1 MDWGQ
6 FEMLINLGTT
16 AVLFVVSTFKKK
28 QRFIDD
34 KGEKPRM
41 KQWREHDT
49 AGTEALRGQHS
60 PGI

>member
-1 MDWGQ
+1 
-6 FEMLINLGTT
+6 MLINLGTT

-41 KQWREHDT
+41 KQSGVNVIQLE
-49 AGTEALRGQHS
+49 LKL
-60 PGI
+60 